1 MTPPPFFFTSY
12 AVRRADSPLVARFHA
27 RLQTEVEMK
36 RGLSATHE
44 GFLDVG
50 NLELGVG
57 WRRTLARAL
66 GSTRFLI
73 ALLSD
78 DYFDREWCGR
88 EWAAMTERVRRTGA
102 AEPVAV
108 LPLFWVPVAR
118 ELPAEVA
125 AVQYRMPRLG
135 AAYSDSC
142 LADVMRGDPQAY
154 EKFVIELTDYMV
166 QSATTALPEMDDETA
181 ERFPPAFGLSAAPTA
196 TPTAAEPRTFRAP
209 APDVVA
215 PRGGRGGSRAPMSP
229 GERRE
234 LIELIL
240 ESVVCRSRE
249 AWDVYMDS
257 VRALAHPE
265 PVNVLS
271 DGGQHRTRVVALVT
285 AALKRPTPGIL
296 LALGDALAEQV
307 GEAEAEPVL
316 HRVRS
321 AAAEW
326 PAA

>member
-12 AVRRADSPLVARFHA
+12 AVRRADSSLVAQFHA
-27 RLQTEVEMK
+27 RLQEEVEIK
-36 RGLSATHE
+36 RGRSATHA
-44 GFLDVG
+44 GFLDAG
-50 NLELGVG
+50 TLELGVG
-57 WRRTLARAL
+57 WRGKLAWAL

-88 EWAAMTERVRRTGA
+88 EWAVMTERVRRAGEP
-102 AEPVAV
+102 EPVAV

-125 AVQYRMPRLG
+125 MLQYRMPRLG
-135 AAYSDSC
+135 AAYADSC
-142 LADVMRGDPQAY
+142 LVDIMRGDRQAY

-166 QSATTALPEMDDETA
+166 ESATPPLPELDAETA
-181 ERFPPAFGLSAAPTA
+181 ERFSPAFGLSAASP
-196 TPTAAEPRTFRAP
+196 AAKPRTLQAP
-209 APDVVA
+209 APDAVA
-215 PRGGRGGSRAPMSP
+215 PCGRRHEGPAPMSP
-229 GERRE
+229 RERRE

-257 VRALAHPE
+257 IRALVHPE

-271 DGGQHRTRVVALVT
+271 DGGQYRTRVVALVT
-285 AALKRPTPGIL
+285 AALKRPTPAIL
-296 LALGDALAEQV
+296 LAMGDALADQV
-307 GEAEAEPVL
+307 GETEAEPVL
-316 HRVRS
+316 NRVRS
-321 AAAEW
+321 AAVEW
-326 PAA
+326 PGA